1 MPVIALQHV
10 IRYFRKVNWLSILKR
25 IIMAILKVLELM
37 SNSNKSWEDAAQ
49 QAVNEASKT
58 LKHIRSVYVQDHSAV
73 VKNNKIVEYRAT
85 VKLTFELE
93 EEKKK

>member
-1 MPVIALQHV
+1 
-10 IRYFRKVNWLSILKR
+10 
-25 IIMAILKVLELM
+25 MAILKVLELM